1 MSELQNRI
9 NEDVKEAMKNKDA
22 QKRDALRMLTSA
34 MKQVA
39 VDEKK
44 ELSDEDAVKIIQKAI
59 KQREDAATQY
69 RDGGREELASKE
81 EAEIEIF
88 KTYLPAQLSDE
99 ELEEKLKSIIE
110 SLGATSMK
118 DMGKV
123 MGVATKELGSSAD
136 GKRINMVVKKLLS

>member
-1 MSELQNRI
+1 MSELKNRI
-9 NEDVKEAMKNKDA
+9 NSEVKEAMKNKDA

-34 MKQVA
+34 IKQVE
-39 VDEKK
+39 VDERK
-44 ELSDEDAVKIIQKAI
+44 ELKDEDVVKIIQKAI

-69 RDGGREELASKE
+69 REGGREELASKE

-99 ELEEKLKSIIE
+99 ELEEKLKSIID
-110 SLGATSMK
+110 SVGATSMK
-118 DMGKV
+118 DMGKI
-123 MGVATKELGSSAD
+123 MGVATKEIGSSAD